1 VVRAARGRLG
11 EGGRALLGR
20 GAGELEGV
28 RAVVEPGGEQ
38 EEGMELL
45 GRSLREQEED
55 RWRTLVAWSPGGEL
69 GGGREVLGGSREV
82 LARRERESSP
92 IIRRDP
98 RRLEERI
105 RLRDAIREQSGSRDL
120 VARVVEGEQEELEG
134 RPAKRAR
141 TDTGQVLLALLIHLD
156 TISAVSSSPASSRV
170 TWRRPSGGVSRS
182 RRSPA

>member
-1 VVRAARGRLG
+1 M
-11 EGGRALLGR
+11 LGR
-20 GAGELEGV
+20 GSGELEGD

-45 GRSLREQEED
+45 GRREEG
-55 RWRTLVAWSPGGEL
+55 RRTLVARSPGGEL
-69 GGGREVLGGSREV
+69 GGIREV

-92 IIRRDP
+92 IFRNP

-105 RLRDAIREQSGSRDL
+105 RLRDVIREQSGSRDM
-120 VARVVEGEQEELEG
+120 VARGAEGELEEQELEG

-141 TDTGQVLLALLIHLD
+141 TDTGQVMLSMFVILHPD
-156 TISAVSSSPASSRV
+156 TISAVSSSPPSSSL
-170 TWRRPSGGVSRS
+170 TWRRPSGEVSRN